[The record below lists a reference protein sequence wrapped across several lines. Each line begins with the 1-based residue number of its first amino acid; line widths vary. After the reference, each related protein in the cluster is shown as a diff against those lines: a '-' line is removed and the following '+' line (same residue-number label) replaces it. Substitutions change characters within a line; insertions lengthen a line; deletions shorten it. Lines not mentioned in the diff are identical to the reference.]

1 MPGMQFGSGNRLGL
15 GDILRVVALAAVA
28 LLFTL
33 IFVPKFAERVGVKDQ
48 HIGYVMAAAAFLIM
62 VGAVRYARSLSKKSA
77 EKTGAPPRKR

>member
-1 MPGMQFGSGNRLGL
+1 MQIGGNNLGF
-15 GDILRVVALAAVA
+15 GDILRVVAMVVVA

-62 VGAVRYARSLSKKSA
+62 LGAVRYAKSLSAKSA
-77 EKTGAPPRKR
+77 PKTGAPPRKR